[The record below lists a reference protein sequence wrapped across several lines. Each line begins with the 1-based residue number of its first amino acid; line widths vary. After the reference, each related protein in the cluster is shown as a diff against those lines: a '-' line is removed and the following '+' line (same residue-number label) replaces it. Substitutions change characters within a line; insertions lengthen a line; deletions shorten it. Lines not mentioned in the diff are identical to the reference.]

1 MSFLKKLGFAVLLVL
16 LLSIAA
22 NAGAE
27 YPVDPTFSQMR
38 AFKQEELRYKAR
50 SEKDGAKGY
59 SDGVSIS
66 ISGTKS
72 PAQTLT
78 FTAKVDGVSD
88 VSGYEFH
95 WGISDSDRD
104 PYGYLFYPQHGDLL
118 GKKTIRYKFYSA
130 GNYECFLSVS
140 KDGSYVGY
148 AYVSFTI
155 AEDGTHPTIEQKA
168 AQIVKT
174 CKGSS
179 NWETA
184 LNLYDWL
191 THHSYYDASLDYH
204 GADILFYGYGV
215 CDSYSKAYSLLCETA
230 GIPVE
235 RCLGPNHAWNT
246 LQLGGKWYQADATWD
261 DPNSAQPGE
270 GEAVS
275 GYEGHLFFCVNAAAM
290 KEISSHAYSD
300 GSQEGEHAANCTS
313 MDANYYIHEGLWKS
327 FGDYYG
333 RYADQILEQF
343 ANGYQVYEQSISTWV
358 YYYDQDGNQQSEGF
372 RYSSILR
379 EILKAGFPK
388 YIFKYGN
395 EEMKVRITVSDGPVL
410 TAKLTGW
417 DITETGTLTLPKK
430 TTQILA
436 NAFEKTAA
444 TTVVIPQ
451 GCKTIGA
458 RAFANS
464 GVRTVK
470 IPASVTTIADDAFYS
485 CGKIIM
491 VTTNE
496 TAIEYARE
504 HNMMVG
510 VP

>member
-16 LLSIAA
+16 LLSVAA

-38 AFKQEELRYKAR
+38 AFKQEELRNI
-50 SEKDGAKGY
+50 SQSQKDGAKGY
-59 SDGVSIS
+59 SYGASVS
-66 ISGTKS
+66 ISGTKK
-72 PAQTLT
+72 PTQTLT
-78 FTAKVDGVSD
+78 FTAAVDGVSD
-88 VSGYEFH
+88 VSDYEFR
-95 WGISDSDRD
+95 WGITDLNRD
-104 PYGYLFYPQHGDLL
+104 AGGYLYYPQHKYYDENNNLINPML
-118 GKKTIRYKFYSA
+118 GLKTIKYKFYSA
-130 GNYECFLSVS
+130 GRYQVYLSIYKDESWIGYTYEE
-140 KDGSYVGY
+140 
-148 AYVSFTI
+148 FTI

-235 RCLGPNHAWNT
+235 RCFGPNHAWTT

-333 RYADQILEQF
+333 PD
-343 ANGYQVYEQSISTWV
+343 S
-358 YYYDQDGNQQSEGF
+358 
-372 RYSSILR
+372 
-379 EILKAGFPK
+379 
-388 YIFKYGN
+388 
-395 EEMKVRITVSDGPVL
+395 
-410 TAKLTGW
+410 
-417 DITETGTLTLPKK
+417 GTICEWL
-430 TTQILA
+430 
-436 NAFEKTAA
+436 
-444 TTVVIPQ
+444 
-451 GCKTIGA
+451 
-458 RAFANS
+458 S
-464 GVRTVK
+464 GV
-470 IPASVTTIADDAFYS
+470 
-485 CGKIIM
+485 
-491 VTTNE
+491 
-496 TAIEYARE
+496 
-504 HNMMVG
+504 
-510 VP
+510 